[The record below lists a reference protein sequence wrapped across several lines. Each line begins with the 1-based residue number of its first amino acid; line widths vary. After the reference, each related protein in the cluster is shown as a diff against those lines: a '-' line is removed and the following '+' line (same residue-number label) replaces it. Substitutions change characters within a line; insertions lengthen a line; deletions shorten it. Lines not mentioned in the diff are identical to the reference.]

1 MMGRVSKLISYF
13 RKSLK
18 AMGVLRCHQMDLNG
32 VPECTLILGE
42 QTRWNSYYDIL
53 VRLLQQKRAI
63 RYAADDINI
72 INIEYQL
79 TSNDW
84 MLIPKLIKLLKP
96 FADSTWMQKTK
107 CLHSDTIPLIKK
119 IHYELNAIHQIGI
132 GTMKSELVQM
142 KRYFRAEV
150 S

>member
-1 MMGRVSKLISYF
+1 MMGRASKLISYF

-42 QTRWNSYYDIL
+42 KTRWNSYYDIL
-53 VRLLQQKRAI
+53 VRLLQQKRAV
-63 RYAADDINI
+63 RCAADDINF

-84 MLIPKLIKLLKP
+84 MLIPKLINLLKP
-96 FADSTWMQKTK
+96 FADST
-107 CLHSDTIPLIKK
+107 LD
-119 IHYELNAIHQIGI
+119 
-132 GTMKSELVQM
+132 
-142 KRYFRAEV
+142 AENKMLAFPIQFH
-150 S
+150 